1 LSNDITAVLAAW
13 EHDPDEVQVRI
24 VTGDDGRDKLQM
36 RVELGILQM
45 ELIGRPDGTRPDG
58 YESLLDA
65 HQHRA
70 AAEEARG
77 ETYTLD
83 SGACA
88 ALLHEGTQ
96 FYQRYHAAFHIQRY
110 DLVVRDTERNL
121 RMFAFVRRHAQR
133 QRDKV
138 QIDQYRPYVLM
149 MRARAAGHMALATND
164 YEAALA
170 AVDEGITAIRVFLR
184 EYNQAD
190 SEAECRELGALLRF
204 RREVEGER
212 PVGPVERLEQQ
223 LALAVEMEDYEEAVR
238 LRDQLRRLRGGAA
251 RPKPRPA

>member
-1 LSNDITAVLAAW
+1 
-13 EHDPDEVQVRI
+13 
-24 VTGDDGRDKLQM
+24 M
-36 RVELGILQM
+36 LQM
-45 ELIGRPDGTRPDG
+45 ELTGRPDGTRPDG

-65 HQHRA
+65 HERRA

-88 ALLHEGTQ
+88 ALLREGTQ
-96 FYQRYHAAFHIQRY
+96 YYQRYHAAFHIQRY
-110 DLVVRDTERNL
+110 DLVMLDTERNL
-121 RMFAFVRRHAQR
+121 RMFGFVVRHAQR
-133 QRDKV
+133 QRDRV
-138 QIDQYRPYVLM
+138 QLDQYRPYVLM
-149 MRARAAGHMALATND
+149 MRTRAAGHMALATND

-170 AVDEGITAIRVFLR
+170 AIDEGIAAIRGFLR

-190 SEAECRELGALLRF
+190 NEAECRELGALLRF

-212 PVGPVERLEQQ
+212 PVGPAERLEQQ
-223 LALAVEMEDYEEAVR
+223 LTLAVEMEDYEEAAR
-238 LRDQLRRLRGGAA
+238 LRDQLRRLRGSPV